1 MCGIVGS
8 WSRDTGSEE
17 LADAVTRM
25 ADAVRHRGPDD
36 AGVWC
41 DPDTGL
47 ALGHRRLS
55 ILDLSPEGHQPMPSR
70 DGRWVIAF
78 NGEIYNF
85 AALRAELEA
94 RGVRFRGHSDT
105 EVLVEGIASW
115 GLVPTLQRAAGMF
128 AIAVWDRAER
138 TLHLARDRFGEKP
151 LYYGRNGG
159 HFLFGSELKA
169 LRAHPAWQGRID
181 RGALTLY
188 FRFNYVPAPFSI
200 YEGIRKLL
208 PGHVASV
215 REGREPVVSPYWSL
229 EDVAR
234 AGMADP
240 LAGSDEELVALVED
254 RLRRTIAEEM
264 VADVPLGALLSGG
277 IDSSVV
283 VALMQTQSPRPIR
296 TFTIGFHETDF
307 NEATHA
313 KAVAAHLGTDHT
325 ELYVAPAEAQAV
337 IPRLPEIWDEPFG
350 DSSQIPTFLVSE
362 LARRQVT
369 VALSGDGGDEMFGGY
384 NRYFLATRIWSMLG
398 RVPAPLRRQAAHA
411 IRTLP
416 PSLWG
421 GLIGTAQQ
429 LLPRSR
435 RVAHPGDRMHKLADM
450 LAVRSGGDMY
460 RRLVSHWQEPDALVV
475 GGHEPEPAWGERA
488 FGAMPGGLLERMM
501 YLDAR
506 TYLPDDIMVKVDRA
520 TMAVSLESRAPFLDH
535 RVAELAWRLPAHMKV
550 RGGLGKWVLRQVLYR
565 HVPPSL
571 VDRPKMGFGVP
582 IDSWLRGPLREW
594 AGDLLSSH
602 RLAREGFLRA
612 EPVERQWRE
621 HASGERNWQYPL
633 WDVLMFQ
640 AWLEQQRVPVEAASA
655 PGA

>member
-1 MCGIVGS
+1 MCGIVGC
-8 WSRDTGSEE
+8 WSP
-17 LADAVTRM
+17 DAGIDERAAAERM
-25 ADAVRHRGPDD
+25 AYAVRHRGPDD

-115 GLVPTLQRAAGMF
+115 GLVPTLRRAAGMF

-138 TLHLARDRFGEKP
+138 TLHFARDRFGEKP
-151 LYYGRNGG
+151 LYYGRQCG
-159 HFLFGSELKA
+159 HFLLGSELKA

-229 EDVAR
+229 EDVAV

-277 IDSSVV
+277 IDSTVV

-384 NRYFLATRIWSMLG
+384 NRYFVATRLWSLLG
-398 RVPAPLRRQAAHA
+398 RVPARLRREAARG

-416 PSLWG
+416 PSFWG

-429 LLPRSR
+429 LLPPSR
-435 RVAHPGDRMHKLADM
+435 RVAHAGDRMHKLADT
-450 LAVRSGGDMY
+450 LAVRSGGEMY
-460 RRLVSHWQEPDALVV
+460 RRLVSHWQDPDALVV

-488 FGAMPGGLLERMM
+488 FGALPGGLLERMM

-535 RVAELAWRLPAHMKV
+535 RVAELAWRLPARVKV
-550 RGGLGKWVLRQVLYR
+550 RDGLGKWILRQVLYR
-565 HVPPSL
+565 HVPPAL

-594 AGDLLSSH
+594 AADLLSPD

-621 HASGERNWQYPL
+621 HLSGERNWQYPL

-640 AWLEQQRVPVEAASA
+640 AWLEQQRVPVEAAAA